1 MSDIQLVQLISRD
14 RLGRRHGGRRGR
26 LQDIL
31 TGLSA
36 EQQSRLLDVVGS
48 EIESQTRRRIAEEKK
63 APGGEA
69 WAPWSEEYAARRPS
83 RGGILE
89 LEGHLL
95 DSITY
100 EVGDAAVEVGSNL
113 AYARRHQE
121 GDEDDGGMPARP
133 FVGLSA
139 ENERDLQR
147 LVVDWLDREVA

>member
-1 MSDIQLVQLISRD
+1 MSDLVITLAG
-14 RLGRRHGGRRGR
+14 LAPVRRR
-26 LQDIL
+26 L
-31 TGLSA
+31 TGLSGQRA
-36 EQQSRLLDVVGS
+36 QALLDVVGS

-69 WAPWSEEYAARRPS
+69 WAPWSEEYAVRRPS

-121 GDEDDGGMPARP
+121 GDEEGDGGMPARP
-133 FVGLSA
+133 FVGLSG